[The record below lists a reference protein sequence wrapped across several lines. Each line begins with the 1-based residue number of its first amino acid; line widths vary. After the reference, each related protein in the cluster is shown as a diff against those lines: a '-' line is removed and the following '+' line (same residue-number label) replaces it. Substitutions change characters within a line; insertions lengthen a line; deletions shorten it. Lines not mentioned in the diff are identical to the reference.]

1 MQTGRQIAPAH
12 GAHAPGVQ
20 AYRAPAG
27 FALEYGFDGL
37 QLDWSNYVPT
47 FSKRESHW
55 GHRWGQG

>member
-1 MQTGRQIAPAH
+1 MVSIYVET
-12 GAHAPGVQ
+12 
-20 AYRAPAG
+20 PAG

-37 QLDWSNYVPT
+37 QLDWSTYVPT